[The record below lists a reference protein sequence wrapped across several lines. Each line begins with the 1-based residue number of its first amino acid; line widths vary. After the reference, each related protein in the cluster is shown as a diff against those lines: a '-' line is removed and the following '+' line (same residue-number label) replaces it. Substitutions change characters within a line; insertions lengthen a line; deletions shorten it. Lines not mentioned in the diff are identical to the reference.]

1 MKKIIILAIAA
12 ILTLGANAQQAS
24 KGEQT
29 VTIQTNGVCQK
40 CADKFKENVPYFK
53 GVKSYSYDMKTA
65 KLTINY
71 DAKKTNPDQLR
82 TEVSKLGY
90 NADNVKADPAARAKL
105 PLAVVPKKV
114 LAVVLVMAAARVVA
128 TTEPNKR
135 AAPDMPKAVSTNA
148 PTPRAASTNAPTPK
162 AVSTNAP
169 TPKAVST
176 NAPMLKAV
184 STNAL
189 TPKAANTNAL
199 TPRAASTSA
208 PTLRLVRRK
217 RATTTLPMPPRPKQ
231 RVILTN
237 IMLKATRRIPTE

>member
-12 ILTLGANAQQAS
+12 ILTLGANAQQVS

-105 PLAVVPKKV
+105 PACCRAEKGAGGCSGHGGGQGCGNHGAEQKSCAGHAQGGEHKCANAQGGEHKCANAQGGEHKCANAQGGEHKCANAQGGEHKCANAQGGEQKACDHHAPDASK
-114 LAVVLVMAAARVVA
+114 AEA
-128 TTEPNKR
+128 EGNPNKHNVKSHPED
-135 AAPDMPKAVSTNA
+135 PD
-148 PTPRAASTNAPTPK
+148 R
-162 AVSTNAP
+162 
-169 TPKAVST
+169 
-176 NAPMLKAV
+176 
-184 STNAL
+184 
-189 TPKAANTNAL
+189 
-199 TPRAASTSA
+199 
-208 PTLRLVRRK
+208 VRK
-217 RATTTLPMPPRPKQ
+217 
-231 RVILTN
+231 
-237 IMLKATRRIPTE
+237 

>member
-12 ILTLGANAQQAS
+12 ILTLGANAQQVS

-105 PLAVVPKKV
+105 PACCRAEKGAGGCSGHGGGQGCGNHGAEQKSCAGHAQGGEHKCANAQGGEHKCANAQGGEHKCANAQGGEHKCAGHDNGEHKCPNAQAGEKK
-114 LAVVLVMAAARVVA
+114 ACDHHAPDASKAEA
-128 TTEPNKR
+128 EGNPNKHNVKSHPED
-135 AAPDMPKAVSTNA
+135 PD
-148 PTPRAASTNAPTPK
+148 R
-162 AVSTNAP
+162 
-169 TPKAVST
+169 
-176 NAPMLKAV
+176 
-184 STNAL
+184 
-189 TPKAANTNAL
+189 
-199 TPRAASTSA
+199 
-208 PTLRLVRRK
+208 VRK
-217 RATTTLPMPPRPKQ
+217 
-231 RVILTN
+231 
-237 IMLKATRRIPTE
+237 

>member
-12 ILTLGANAQQAS
+12 ILTLGANAQQVS

-105 PLAVVPKKV
+105 PACCRAEKVPAVVP
-114 LAVVLVMAAARVVA
+114 VMAAARVVA
-128 TTEPNKR
+128 TTEPIKR

-148 PTPRAASTNAPTPK
+148 PTLKVVSTNAPTLKVASTNAPTPKAASTNAPTPK
-162 AVSTNAP
+162 VASTNVP
-169 TPKAVST
+169 TPKAAST
-176 NAPMLKAV
+176 NAPMLRLMRKKLA
-184 STNAL
+184 TN
-189 TPKAANTNAL
+189 
-199 TPRAASTSA
+199 
-208 PTLRLVRRK
+208 
-217 RATTTLPMPPRPKQ
+217 TTLPTPPRPKQ